1 MRVAFYLLMVQVHI
15 TRLSSNAKTGKMP
28 VTTSEEST
36 CPTTCPFY
44 GGSCYAKSGFHLRQH
59 WQKVSNKERGTN
71 WQGLTDFVRSLKP
84 NQIFRHNQ
92 AGDWAYTTDDSGNE
106 LVRLDLIKSLVDANK
121 ASGARGYT
129 YTHHKLNTH
138 NVEAFKYANKNG
150 FTVNASTESL
160 EDADTAISKGLPA
173 VCVVDNSKAVP
184 THTPKGTKVVVCP
197 AQVRDITCKDCGLCQ
212 QSKRTCVVAFLA
224 HGNKAKEVNKSLSNN

>member
-59 WQKVSNKERGTN
+59 WQKVSNKERGTD
-71 WQGLTDFVRSLKP
+71 WDGLTEFVKGLKP
-84 NQIFRHNQ
+84 NQIWRHNR
-92 AGDWAYTTDDSGNE
+92 AGDMPHFEGHI
-106 LVRLDLIKSLVDANK
+106 RLDLLKDLVQAN
-121 ASGARGYT
+121 SGRRGYT
-129 YTHHKLNTH
+129 YTHHKLITH
-138 NVEAFKYANKNG
+138 NVEAMKYSNKQG
-150 FTVNASTESL
+150 FTINASCESL
-160 EDADTAISKGLPA
+160 SQCDEAINKGLPT
-173 VCVVDNSKAVP
+173 VCVVDNSKEVP
-184 THTPKGTKVVVCP
+184 TETPEGNKVVVCP
-197 AQVRDITCKDCGLCQ
+197 AQVRDVTCKDCGLCQ

-224 HGNKAKEVNKSLSNN
+224 HGNKAKEVNKTLSNT